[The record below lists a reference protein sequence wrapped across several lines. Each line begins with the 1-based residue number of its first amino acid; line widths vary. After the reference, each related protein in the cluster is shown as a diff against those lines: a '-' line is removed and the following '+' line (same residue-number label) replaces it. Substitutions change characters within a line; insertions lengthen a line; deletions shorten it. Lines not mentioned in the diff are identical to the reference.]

1 MIKRLL
7 ICCIIFIFPF
17 FLISEEYEYCILQP
31 KITTYTKAKEKI
43 LLNKGYT
50 KVSEDQF
57 DGIKLF
63 KEIYKTVYGQD
74 YTKFIPDYCVNNFYS
89 QDIYYAMF
97 NSLDKKSEPCLMTFA
112 ILQKKDV
119 KYFYYKL
126 NYNLDYEIYIWEPDD
141 PAKKEEMKI
150 FY

>member
-1 MIKRLL
+1 M
-7 ICCIIFIFPF
+7 
-17 FLISEEYEYCILQP
+17 QP

-74 YTKFIPDYCVNNFYS
+74 YTKLTPDYCVNNFYS

-97 NSLDKKSEPCLMTFA
+97 NSLDKKSEPCLMTYA